1 MVLKKVLR
9 THRSFLLHIYI
20 SSSLELVFRLLGYT
34 AAYFYFSY
42 GHFMSLQ
49 AEERSFEWN
58 LEESRGVE
66 GVALNDVEEA
76 RGGCLL
82 VLRHNLLVF
91 ITDDARKLL
100 SSSLS
105 SSTAILRHLY
115 FRRLALFLRFCP

>member
-1 MVLKKVLR
+1 
-9 THRSFLLHIYI
+9 
-20 SSSLELVFRLLGYT
+20 
-34 AAYFYFSY
+34 
-42 GHFMSLQ
+42 MSLQ

-100 SSSLS
+100 SFFSFLRPPPSYAISTFVVSLLS
-105 SSTAILRHLY
+105 SDSAPSLLLLSSGETRSITFPGPPA
-115 FRRLALFLRFCP
+115 